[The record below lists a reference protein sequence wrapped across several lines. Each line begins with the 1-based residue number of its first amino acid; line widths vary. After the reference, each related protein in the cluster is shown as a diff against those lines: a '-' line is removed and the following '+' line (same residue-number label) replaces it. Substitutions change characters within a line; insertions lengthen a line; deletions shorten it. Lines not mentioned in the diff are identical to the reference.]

1 MEGKQKTQGDQF
13 VLMNKINAEQRNIND
28 GDMVKVFNDR
38 GSYEGVLRLTDDVN
52 PGIIVSTLGYWRQHN
67 EGTVNSISSAEFANM
82 GNAPTFSDNL
92 VEVIK
97 A

>member
-1 MEGKQKTQGDQF
+1 MDIF
-13 VLMNKINAEQRNIND
+13 DDNKPNITPISSFGEFKLID
-28 GDMVKVFNDR
+28 
-38 GSYEGVLRLTDDVN
+38 RLTNDVN

-92 VEVIK
+92 VEVTK